1 MFSQFKP
8 KNRWGTIG
16 FLLLTLVVSLA
27 ATSVPGLAED
37 EVKLTFRAFAVNM
50 SNIAPGTSAP
60 VEIHISR
67 WSTEA
72 EHDELFKTLV
82 DQGDKK
88 LVDALQKQKE
98 TGWTRSEGVGAAAMR
113 GGFPSTR
120 LRYSR
125 NVEQGNKRDIV
136 LITDRPIGFRE
147 AAADARTM
155 DYPISIIV
163 LALEKDDKGKWSG
176 KGEMAVGVKL
186 KFNKDKN
193 KFEVENY
200 SSEPVRL
207 NEVKE
212 Q

>member
-8 KNRWGTIG
+8 KNHWRAIG
-16 FLLLTLVVSLA
+16 FLAVTLVVSLA
-27 ATSVPGLAED
+27 ATTVPGLAKD

-50 SNIAPGTSAP
+50 SNIATGANAP

-72 EHDELFKTLV
+72 EHDELLKTLEE
-82 DQGDKK
+82 QGDKK

-98 TGWTRSEGVGAAAMR
+98 TGWTRAEGAGAAMMR
-113 GGFPSTR
+113 QGFPSTR

-147 AAADARTM
+147 AARDDRTM

-163 LALEKDDKGKWSG
+163 LALEKDDKGKWKG
-176 KGEMAVGVKL
+176 KGKMAVGVKL
-186 KFNKDKN
+186 KFNKEKN

-200 SSEPVRL
+200 STEPVRL
-207 NEVKE
+207 NDVKE

>member
-1 MFSQFKP
+1 MFLHLKP
-8 KNRWGTIG
+8 KNHWRAIG
-16 FLLLTLVVSLA
+16 FLALALVVGLA
-27 ATSVPGLAED
+27 ATTVPGLAED
-37 EVKLTFRAFAVNM
+37 EVKLTFSAFAVNM
-50 SNIAPGTSAP
+50 SNIAPGTSTQ

-72 EHDELFKTLV
+72 EHDELFKVLV

-98 TGWTRSEGVGAAAMR
+98 TGWARSEGMGAAAMG

-120 LRYSR
+120 MRYSR

-163 LALEKDDKGKWSG
+163 LALEKDDKGKWQG

-186 KFNKDKN
+186 KFNKEKN

-207 NEVKE
+207 NKVTER
-212 Q
+212 